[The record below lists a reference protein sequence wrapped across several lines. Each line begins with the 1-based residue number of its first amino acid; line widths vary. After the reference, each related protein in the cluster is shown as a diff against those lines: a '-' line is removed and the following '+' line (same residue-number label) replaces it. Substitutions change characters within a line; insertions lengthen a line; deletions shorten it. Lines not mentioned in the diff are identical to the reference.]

1 MKKIAS
7 AVLAAAA
14 LLGLAGCSPMNSAQA
29 GPGPGWG
36 PGYGPGMMGQG
47 PYGPGYGPGM
57 MGQGPYGPGYGR
69 MGGGYGGMM
78 GPGVGGPGYGWG
90 GGMMGGG
97 WGGLPA
103 DLTADQLAQVTAI
116 QREMRARQWPLAQQ
130 MHELMWAGGE
140 RSFDESAE
148 RRDYERV
155 SALHKQ
161 MFDNM
166 LEARRRIDAVL
177 TPQQRE
183 QLRRG
188 PRR

>member
-1 MKKIAS
+1 MKKAVT

-29 GPGPGWG
+29 GPG
-36 PGYGPGMMGQG
+36 
-47 PYGPGYGPGM
+47 YGPGYGPGM
-57 MGQGPYGPGYGR
+57 MGQGPYGPGYGMMGPGM
-69 MGGGYGGMM
+69 MGGYGMM
-78 GPGVGGPGYGWG
+78 GPGFGGPGYGPR
-90 GGMMGGG
+90 GGMMGG
-97 WGGLPA
+97 WGALPA
-103 DLTADQLAQVTAI
+103 DLTSEQLAQISAI
-116 QREMRARQWPLAQQ
+116 QREMRARQWPLMQQ

-140 RSFDESAE
+140 RSFDEPTE
-148 RRDYERV
+148 RRDYDRL

-166 LEARRRIDAVL
+166 LEARKRIDAVL

-188 PRR
+188 PRG

>member
-1 MKKIAS
+1 MKKFAMP
-7 AVLAAAA
+7 VLAALAVWSLAA
-14 LLGLAGCSPMNSAQA
+14 CSPMNSAQA
-29 GPGPGWG
+29 GPGYGR
-36 PGYGPGMMGQG
+36 GYGPGMMGQG
-47 PYGPGYGPGM
+47 PYGPGYG
-57 MGQGPYGPGYGR
+57 
-69 MGGGYGGMM
+69 MM
-78 GPGVGGPGYGWG
+78 GPGFGGPG
-90 GGMMGGG
+90 GGMMGGMMGGWGG

-103 DLTADQLAQVTAI
+103 DLNPEQQAQIAGI
-116 QREMRARQWPLAQQ
+116 QRELRARQWPLMQQ

-148 RRDYERV
+148 RRDYDRLA
-155 SALHKQ
+155 ALHKQ

-166 LEARRRIDAVL
+166 LEARKRIDAVL

>member
-1 MKKIAS
+1 MKKSAA

-47 PYGPGYGPGM
+47 PYGLGYGM
-57 MGQGPYGPGYGR
+57 M
-69 MGGGYGGMM
+69 GGYGGMM
-78 GPGVGGPGYGWG
+78 GPGAGGPGFGWG

-116 QREMRARQWPLAQQ
+116 QREVRAKQWPLMQQ

-140 RSFDESAE
+140 RSFDEPAE
-148 RRDYERV
+148 RRDYDRL

-166 LEARRRIDAVL
+166 LEARKRIEAVL

-188 PRR
+188 PR